1 VNIVKT
7 LAVVCAAALLGSC
20 AKVIVRKVDHT
31 TPADGVIYALPNTV
45 VRMQVKLDRATRSGA
60 PYAAYSGIFA
70 PDGKPVCKDAKCTA
84 EGKIAYS
91 LQPGATFS
99 TYGEPDP
106 ANVYL
111 VIFSGGGAIDQSLSM
126 TWNESGLLSTAG
138 SSVTNRTTDLAT
150 SGLKLL
156 SSVGTKAALGA
167 VTAQRGAE
175 TCPNDAAPADRW
187 VIPILRDRGGDDS
200 VQLMNNYCDLSSAQR
215 NDLPHDPAL
224 LEKAVLAYVARL
236 SPLAAARAKILGG
249 TSISME
255 PATLLTRIESEITQ
269 QLTTL
274 YLGSRSAQTWVG
286 LIDVR
291 RIQEGEGLSTAVL
304 RIDPEKGFC
313 ITNAGIPPDAQP
325 IPAAFNQFPAES
337 PECKSAPA
345 MTLRFS
351 YYPSADVQLFSKIK
365 DITEGERSFRYRVPA
380 QVVAS
385 LSDGRQIIGSG
396 ILWIAQLGTVVSLP
410 ASRHSKTLSYDL
422 AFIEAT
428 GGLKSFKLGS
438 TGGLDTA
445 TIDALSSVGGTLA
458 DYRNS
463 TKTSNEELAVL
474 TRQDALLKMRDDICT
489 IQKKYGL
496 ACTVAPQ

>member
-1 VNIVKT
+1 VNIVKA
-7 LAVVCAAALLGSC
+7 LAVICAAALLGSC
-20 AKVIVRKVDHT
+20 AKVIVRKVDRS

-45 VRMQVKLDRATRSGA
+45 VRLQIKLDRTTRTGA
-60 PYAAYSGIFA
+60 PYAPYSGIFA
-70 PDGKPVCKDAKCTA
+70 PDGKPVCKDTKCTA
-84 EGKIAYS
+84 EGKIEYS
-91 LQPGATFS
+91 LQPATTFS

-111 VIFSGGGAIDQSLSM
+111 VMFSGGGAIDQSLSM
-126 TWNESGLLSTAG
+126 TWNESGLLSAAG
-138 SSVTNRTTDLAT
+138 SSVTNRTTDLVT

-167 VTAQRGAE
+167 VTAQRGEE
-175 TCPNDAAPADRW
+175 TCTNDAAPADRW
-187 VIPILRDRGGDDS
+187 IIPILRDHGGDAGI
-200 VQLMNNYCDLSSAQR
+200 QLMNNYCDLSTAQR
-215 NDLPHDPAL
+215 NDLLHDPAL
-224 LEKAVLAYVARL
+224 LEKAVLAYVARV

-249 TSISME
+249 TSLSME
-255 PATLLTRIESEITQ
+255 PATLLTRIETEMTQ

-274 YLGSRSAQTWVG
+274 YLGSRSAQTWAG

-291 RIQEGEGLSTAVL
+291 RIREGEDLSTAVL
-304 RIDPEKGFC
+304 RIDPQKGFC

-325 IPAAFNQFPAES
+325 IPAPFNQWPAES
-337 PECKSAPA
+337 PECKAAPA

-351 YYPSADVQLFSKIK
+351 YYPSADVQLFSKIR
-365 DITEGERSFRYRVPA
+365 DITEGDRSFRYRVPA
-380 QVVAS
+380 QVVAT
-385 LSDGRQIIGSG
+385 LSDGKRIVGSG

-410 ASRHSKTLSYDL
+410 AGRHSKTLSYDL

-428 GGLKSFKLGS
+428 GGLKSFKLG
-438 TGGLDTA
+438 TAGGLDTG
-445 TIDALSSVGGTLA
+445 TVDALSSVGGTLA

-463 TKTSNEELAVL
+463 SKTSGEELAAL

-496 ACTVAPQ
+496 ACTVEPQ